1 MKGFAKLAQPLTDLT
16 RKENQ
21 FIWTDSCTKAFK
33 ALKAALV
40 DAPCLNLF
48 DPECRSRVVCD
59 AS

>member
-16 RKENQ
+16 RKDNQ

-33 ALKAALV
+33 ALKTALV

-48 DPECRSRVVCD
+48 DP
-59 AS
+59 